1 MALVKPDRLEKVS
14 ESTECPSD
22 RARSSGEMNLS
33 VCEHVSRGLAAAA
46 DINHEY
52 SAVCLNIN
60 SLYFCIFII
69 WFDVMNRLCPRP

>member
-1 MALVKPDRLEKVS
+1 MKPERLEKAKFLNTQNVPQ
-14 ESTECPSD
+14 TEQE
-22 RARSSGEMNLS
+22 AAVKWTHLFA
-33 VCEHVSRGLAAAA
+33 EHVSRGLAAAA

-52 SAVCLNIN
+52 FAVCLNIN